1 MNPVRVVHTLS
12 SSQLKALA
20 DVTSRMLVL
29 SGGWRSGKTHALCCK
44 VLDLARRNPGKV
56 GLFAAPTWSMVEQVF
71 VVEMRTL
78 CAMLDVAMS
87 WNTQKGVLT
96 LFRRHP
102 VTIVCRSLD
111 RPRSG
116 EGLTVAWAVVDEWEL
131 CSPQAIKT
139 VNARITKGACC
150 QLVLGGTPESFGPAY
165 TMILA
170 KARAGTTVI
179 TMSTRENQ
187 RNLNDDYLEDTG
199 AILSD
204 EERAEKLEGI
214 RQSRGGLVYRRLDK
228 QHCFAARAVDL
239 QEPHSVE
246 LWCDFNI
253 GAHHWLIVEVSSDRR
268 RFHVAGEVV
277 GYDIDT
283 DQQTQR
289 ALSALSTHMSTT
301 RRVSV
306 DDVKAMRINAP
317 CDSSGRNRS
326 VLASHVR
333 VLASNSLRP
342 LYFTRGN
349 PDVEDRVF
357 SVNQMLASSALTVD
371 ADKAPSLARAL
382 TQQGRDPSGS
392 PAKHKDPHQDLS
404 GPVDALGYGVWWHRP
419 SHKYRPNATADSA
432 AVWAEEKARMETR
445 FFGQG
450 DVIT

>member
-1 MNPVRVVHTLS
+1 VNPVRVVHTLS

-44 VLDLARRNPGKV
+44 VLDLARRNPGKL

-71 VVEMRTL
+71 VVELRTL
-78 CAMLDVAMS
+78 CAMLDVAVA
-87 WNTQKGVLT
+87 WNAQKGVLT

-214 RQSRGGLVYRRLDK
+214 RQSRGGLVYRRL
-228 QHCFAARAVDL
+228 
-239 QEPHSVE
+239 
-246 LWCDFNI
+246 
-253 GAHHWLIVEVSSDRR
+253 G
-268 RFHVAGEVV
+268 
-277 GYDIDT
+277 
-283 DQQTQR
+283 
-289 ALSALSTHMSTT
+289 
-301 RRVSV
+301 
-306 DDVKAMRINAP
+306 
-317 CDSSGRNRS
+317 
-326 VLASHVR
+326 
-333 VLASNSLRP
+333 
-342 LYFTRGN
+342 
-349 PDVEDRVF
+349 
-357 SVNQMLASSALTVD
+357 
-371 ADKAPSLARAL
+371 
-382 TQQGRDPSGS
+382 
-392 PAKHKDPHQDLS
+392 
-404 GPVDALGYGVWWHRP
+404 
-419 SHKYRPNATADSA
+419 
-432 AVWAEEKARMETR
+432 
-445 FFGQG
+445 
-450 DVIT
+450 